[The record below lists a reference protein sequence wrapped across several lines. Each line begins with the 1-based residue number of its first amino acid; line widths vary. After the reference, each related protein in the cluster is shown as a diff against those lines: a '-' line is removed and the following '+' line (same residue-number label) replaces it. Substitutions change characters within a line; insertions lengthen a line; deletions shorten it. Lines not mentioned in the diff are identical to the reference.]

1 MRVVQIMLSSGFGGA
16 ERSFTDI
23 SAYLKQLGHEV
34 LAIGLK
40 TSKSLDKLQSS
51 GVKIQRVSCYGSW
64 DIFTIR
70 SLRKILSKFKPDI
83 VHCHLARASY
93 LGGSAARD
101 LGIMVVAKTHNL
113 VNPKYYKNIDMIV
126 VTTEAQRRHLEA
138 AGVSTHRLRKI
149 PNFSSIKSR
158 PLKKPISEEDGL
170 LRLTALGRFVK
181 KKGFDTLLEAF
192 ALLNKKELNIK
203 LIIGG
208 DGPEKK
214 ALKQLAMDLDIDDKV
229 EFVGWVEDVA
239 EFLSGSDLFVLP
251 SREEPFG
258 IVILEAMAAGI
269 PIVTTKTQGP
279 LEILDKQMAYFTE
292 ASNVKKMADDI
303 GGSLQSNQRYKFAE
317 LSKQRFDKLYTSEK
331 VTGQYLN
338 LYKYLLGK

>member
-1 MRVVQIMLSSGFGGA
+1 MRVAQIMLSAEFGGA

-23 SAYLKQLGHEV
+23 SVCLENLGHEV

-40 TSKSLDKLQSS
+40 RSKSLDKLQFS
-51 GVKIQRVSCYGSW
+51 GVKTKRVSCYGSW
-64 DIFTIR
+64 DILTTR
-70 SLRKILSKFKPDI
+70 SLKKILSQFKPDI

-93 LGGSAARD
+93 LGGSAAKD
-101 LGIMVVAKTHNL
+101 LGIAAVAKTHNL

-138 AGVSTHRLRKI
+138 EGVRNHRLTKI
-149 PNFSSIKSR
+149 PNFSSVKSR
-158 PLKKPISEEDGL
+158 PLKKPLSEEDGI
-170 LRLTALGRFVK
+170 LRLTALGRLVK

-192 ALLNKKELNIK
+192 ASFSKEESNVK
-203 LIIGG
+203 LTIGG
-208 DGPEKK
+208 DGPERK
-214 ALKQLAMDLDIDDKV
+214 ALKQLTMDLDISDKV

-258 IVILEAMAAGI
+258 IVILEAMAVGI

-279 LEILDKQMAYFTE
+279 LEILDKKMAHFTE
-292 ASNVKKMADDI
+292 ASNAKKMAKDI
-303 GGSLQSNQRYKFAE
+303 RASLQSNQRYKFAE
-317 LSKQRFDKLYTSEK
+317 LSKQRFDTLYTSEK

-338 LYKYLLGK
+338 LYKDLLGK